1 MSCATQ
7 RVREASLR
15 GGQLADEV
23 GQRPVVEVAA
33 RSAPR
38 MATLPSA
45 APVHTA
51 YPVLN
56 QGFLMARSAASAA
69 HTGSDLRLCSPGW
82 TRTNNPAINSRV
94 LCQLSYRG
102 RTALGACVAVAS
114 ARLPH
119 RDCVLFLSRDPDG
132 MA

>member
-69 HTGSDLRLCSPGW
+69 HKALTCGFAPPVGLEPTTPRLTVACSA
-82 TRTNNPAINSRV
+82 N
-94 LCQLSYRG
+94 
-102 RTALGACVAVAS
+102 
-114 ARLPH
+114 
-119 RDCVLFLSRDPDG
+119 
-132 MA
+132 